1 MGCLVFCKN
10 VYKKQESRFL
20 RQMGIPIFLKK
31 RESPFLNKREFP
43 FFLKPGIP
51 VFLKKTGIPVFKN
64 GNSHFLEK
72 MGIPVF
78 VKHVHKKTGIPIFM
92 ADIEI
97 VTPLMAPFFICRSPY
112 RSNTHPR
119 IATR

>member
-1 MGCLVFCKN
+1 
-10 VYKKQESRFL
+10 
-20 RQMGIPIFLKK
+20 
-31 RESPFLNKREFP
+31 
-43 FFLKPGIP
+43 
-51 VFLKKTGIPVFKN
+51 
-64 GNSHFLEK
+64 

-119 IATR
+119 IATRWHTLEFHLASPRIHTFKQQRESRFL